1 MICPEGLAAS
11 VTAVAAA
18 LSQGRSADELGLLG
32 ALFTQLGDTLT
43 TISLAKSIN
52 ENQIKSKNQDGQN
65 KAPPEN
71 G

>member
-11 VTAVAAA
+11 VTAAAAA

-43 TISLAKSIN
+43 AISLAKGIN
-52 ENQIKSKNQDGQN
+52 ENQIKSTQPHDKSGS
-65 KAPPEN
+65 
-71 G
+71 